1 MCRSVCIRIIDAFLS
16 IILILLTLPVQL
28 FLVLLIIALLKEN
41 PVFVQERGITS
52 DSKRFALFKFRTI
65 GSKQRWM
72 NSTPHE
78 KIRFLSH
85 TADFEINKTL
95 SFIRRTGLDELPQL
109 YNVLLGQ
116 MNFIGPRPL
125 MNEDLTLMEK
135 EFPYYNNL
143 RRSVKSKPGI
153 TGLWQIYGSRAEGI
167 ENLIHYD
174 LLFEKNKSL
183 RMNFKII
190 AGTLKIIL
198 TASNFDSG
206 AENNHSKSHDISE
219 LIVSK

>member
-28 FLVLLIIALLKEN
+28 FLVLLILAVLKEN

-52 DSKRFALFKFRTI
+52 DSSRFVLIKFRTI
-65 GSKQRWM
+65 SRKQRRV
-72 NSTPHE
+72 NYSTAG
-78 KIRFLSH
+78 KNNFLSYSSN
-85 TADFEINKTL
+85 FEVSKMMDL
-95 SFIRRTGLDELPQL
+95 IRRTGLDELPQL
-109 YNVLLGQ
+109 YNVLFGQ

-125 MNEDLTLMEK
+125 MNEDLALMEK

-153 TGLWQIYGSRAEGI
+153 TGLWQIYGSRAEGV

-198 TASNFDSG
+198 TASNFDGG
-206 AENNHSKSHDISE
+206 AYHFHAKSRSSSE
-219 LIVSK
+219 LIISK